1 MFNSLQMSY
10 NIKELVYSR
19 NVVEFATVAKEYCAF
34 FDNIER
40 YSRVEFVG
48 IAIKLVPLLYYKA
61 TLLPL
66 NEPLYEEGSQKYV
79 TEGLY
84 EDIRLKI
91 KALLKQHDD
100 FPEIFDSRIAETDEQ
115 FTATISE
122 YLADAYQ
129 DLKNFTVLYQK
140 GQIEEMNDA
149 LWECNTNF
157 QEFWGIRL
165 ANALRALHIMNFNG
179 LDLDADEENGNTK
192 GENDTSNWFM
202 TRRQNENF

>member
-1 MFNSLQMSY
+1 MGY
-10 NIKELVYSR
+10 DIKELVYSR

-40 YSRVEFVG
+40 YSRIEFVG
-48 IAIKLVPLLYYKA
+48 IAGKLVPLLYYKA

-79 TEGLY
+79 TEDIY

-91 KALLKQHDD
+91 KVLLKQHDD
-100 FPEIFDSRIAETDEQ
+100 FPEIFDPRVSETDEQ

-122 YLADAYQ
+122 YLADVYQ
-129 DLKNFTVLYQK
+129 DLKNFTMLYQK
-140 GQIEEMNDA
+140 GQVEEMNDA

-157 QEFWGIRL
+157 REFWGIRL
-165 ANALRALHIMNFNG
+165 ANGLRALHLLNFSG
-179 LDLDADEENGNTK
+179 LDLETDDEDSTTESDK
-192 GENDTSNWFM
+192 DTSNWFV
-202 TRRQNENF
+202 TRRQNDNI